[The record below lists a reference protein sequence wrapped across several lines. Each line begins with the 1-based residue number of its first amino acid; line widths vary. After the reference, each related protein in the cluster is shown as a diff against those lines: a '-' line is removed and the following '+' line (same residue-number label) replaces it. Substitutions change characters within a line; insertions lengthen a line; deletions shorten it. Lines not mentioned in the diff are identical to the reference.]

1 LLTQAVYDGLP
12 AVLED
17 AENQLTSFGGELFRS
32 FYQELAQLEGRIAGA
47 DAQIQAAFRSNPD
60 CQRIAAVEGVGP
72 LIATA
77 IVAAISTVQ
86 CAGMWDTLPKIEMS
100 DGTEM
105 IPELL
110 RHLDGSTSGKPLL
123 QTQGVG
129 RDVERGQPYEN
140 NHLREIRGV
149 APKAL

>member
-1 LLTQAVYDGLP
+1 M
-12 AVLED
+12 LED

-110 RHLDGSTSGKPLL
+110 RHLDGSTVKGGAKPGHWG
-123 QTQGVG
+123 GVK
-129 RDVERGQPYEN
+129 VGQ
-140 NHLREIRGV
+140 
-149 APKAL
+149 